1 MLARPIRQEA
11 AMNAFLRLAAV
22 LAVVAVAGCAQTPE
36 DPLEAGWETLL
47 DGSRGFTENFERIG
61 DANWRVVDGVVQADS
76 GTKGTSSYLMTKSAY
91 GDFMLRVEFWV
102 SDDANSG
109 IYMRCPD
116 LAKITDMNCTEANV
130 FDQRPDQ
137 TYATGAITHLSPIR
151 NGLKAGGKW
160 NTFEITAR
168 GPRIVVVLNGAKTG
182 ETDKAHAL
190 RGNIGVQWAAGV
202 VKVRKFAIKPL

>member
-1 MLARPIRQEA
+1 
-11 AMNAFLRLAAV
+11 MNAFVRLAGV

-36 DPLEAGWETLL
+36 DPMDTGWQTLL
-47 DGSRGFTENFERIG
+47 DGSRGFTENFDRIG

-76 GTKGTSSYLMTKSAY
+76 GTKGKSSYLMTKSAY
-91 GDFMLRVEFWV
+91 GDFVLRVEFWV

-116 LAKITDMNCTEANV
+116 LANITDMNCTEANV

-151 NGLKAGGKW
+151 TGPKAGGKW

-168 GPRIVVVLNGAKTG
+168 GPRIVVLLNGTKTG
-182 ETDKAHAL
+182 ETDKSHAL

>member
-1 MLARPIRQEA
+1 
-11 AMNAFLRLAAV
+11 
-22 LAVVAVAGCAQTPE
+22 
-36 DPLEAGWETLL
+36 
-47 DGSRGFTENFERIG
+47 
-61 DANWRVVDGVVQADS
+61 
-76 GTKGTSSYLMTKSAY
+76 MTKSAY

-116 LAKITDMNCTEANV
+116 LADITDMNCTEANV

-151 NGLKAGGKW
+151 NGPKAGGKW

-190 RGNIGVQWAAGV
+190 RGNIGVQWAQGV